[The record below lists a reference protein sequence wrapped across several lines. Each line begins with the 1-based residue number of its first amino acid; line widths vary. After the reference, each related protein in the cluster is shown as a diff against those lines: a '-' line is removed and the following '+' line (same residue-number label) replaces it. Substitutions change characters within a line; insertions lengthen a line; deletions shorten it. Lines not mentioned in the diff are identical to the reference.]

1 MFLICHTPRNI
12 MNWYEFIT
20 VDVIVFCNISEQ
32 KHEPP
37 YWTHILFMLGGLTI
51 FLNSSLNFIV
61 YCFVGRK
68 FRREL
73 FQIFKFNQT
82 SSSNEIQN
90 EVTRTTGLPYC
101 AQSQENTLVM
111 HQSKTDHKNKSI
123 GRFPIDKQS

>member
-1 MFLICHTPRNI
+1 MFIILIAIVLMFIICHTPRNI

-20 VDVIVFCNISEQ
+20 VDVILFCKENELEH
-32 KHEPP
+32 KPP
-37 YWTHILFMLGGLTI
+37 YWTHISLMLGELTI

-73 FQIFKFNQT
+73 FQILKFNQT

-101 AQSQENTLVM
+101 SQPQENTLVM
-111 HQSKTDHKNKSI
+111 NQSKNRS
-123 GRFPIDKQS
+123 QE